1 MRAQIDP
8 RSTVGQLVAEQPS
21 RSRVFEALR
30 IDYCCGGKKPLEQAC
45 RERNLVTET
54 VVDLLIV
61 MDSRDDDESCGG
73 PADDMSL
80 TELADHIEQTHH
92 AELRIELPRLG
103 RLVEKVRDAHADTE
117 PRLHRVFEAFS
128 ALRDE
133 LSSHMVKEERV
144 LFPMIRRMELATE
157 PKRFEGGSLAG
168 PIRQMEAEHDDAGAA
183 LEVLRE
189 ATDGFT
195 PPEGACN
202 SWRAML
208 DGLAWLERDMH
219 RHVHKENSILFPK
232 ALDLEASLRN
242 ERIS

>member
-1 MRAQIDP
+1 MQTRIDP
-8 RSTVGQLVAEQPS
+8 STTVGQLVAERPA

-30 IDYCCGGKKPLEQAC
+30 IDYCCGGKQPLEEAC
-45 RERNLVTET
+45 RQRNLVTET
-54 VVDLLIV
+54 VVDLLLAMEARNNDV
-61 MDSRDDDESCGG
+61 LEPDPS
-73 PADDMSL
+73 DMTL

-103 RLVEKVRDAHADTE
+103 RLVEKVRDAHGDSE
-117 PRLHRVFEAFS
+117 PRLHRVFEAFN

-144 LFPMIRRMELATE
+144 LFPILRRMESSASLGAQQC
-157 PKRFEGGSLAG
+157 GSIAG
-168 PIRQMEAEHDDAGAA
+168 PIRQMEAEHDEAGSA

-195 PPEGACN
+195 PPDGACN

-219 RHVHKENSILFPK
+219 RHIHKENNILFPR
-232 ALDLEASLRN
+232 AL
-242 ERIS
+242 ERERAAQAEGSV

>member
-1 MRAQIDP
+1 MRAEIDP
-8 RSTVGQLVAEQPS
+8 RSTVGQLVAERPA

-30 IDYCCGGKKPLEQAC
+30 IDYCCGGKQPLEEAC
-45 RERNLVTET
+45 RRRNLVTET
-54 VVDLLIV
+54 VVDLLLA
-61 MDSRDDDESCGG
+61 MEARENDTEQGDDPGG
-73 PADDMSL
+73 MTL

-103 RLVEKVRDAHADTE
+103 RLVEKVRDAHAETE
-117 PRLHRVFEAFS
+117 PRLHRVFEAFN

-144 LFPMIRRMELATE
+144 LFPMIRRMELAAE
-157 PKRFEGGSLAG
+157 PKRFEGGSIAD

-219 RHVHKENSILFPK
+219 RHVHKENNILFPK
-232 ALDLEASLRN
+232 ALQLENADDAGRSA
-242 ERIS
+242 